1 MVDWWQAGLLLLLGA
16 FVGLIPG
23 YFTHRWATEASRK
36 AREHE
41 AEIRVA
47 DEKRQVIREIRK
59 ERVQPIIRFIE
70 TAKRFST
77 RRTIDQSVAA
87 ALQQQDSL
95 VATLAGEKL
104 QESLRSRLDQSLG
117 QIDFFQI
124 MEQWVIAAATASNPE
139 LSRRLRDLWDALLNV
154 PTKGPEAN
162 VVAAIQATETAI
174 EQYIAGG

>member
-16 FVGLIPG
+16 LAGLIPG
-23 YFTHRWATEASRK
+23 YFTHRWATEANQK

-47 DEKRQVIREIRK
+47 DETRRVIREIRK

-77 RRTIDQSVAA
+77 RKVIDESVTA
-87 ALQQQDSL
+87 ALQQDSL

-104 QESLRSRLDQSLG
+104 QESLRGRLDQSLG

-124 MEQWVIAAATASNPE
+124 MEQWAIAAATASNPE

-174 EQYIAGG
+174 EQYIVGG